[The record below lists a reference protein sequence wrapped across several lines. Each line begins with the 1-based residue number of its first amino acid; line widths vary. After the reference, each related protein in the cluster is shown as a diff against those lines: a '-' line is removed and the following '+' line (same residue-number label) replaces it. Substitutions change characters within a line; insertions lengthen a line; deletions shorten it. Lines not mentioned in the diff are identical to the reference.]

1 LRIVGGAFDTAV
13 PRAVV
18 TLAVTIV
25 FAVSFLVFFIV
36 GNQIMKREPVMSGD
50 EVDAC
55 IGPPAGGLL

>member
-1 LRIVGGAFDTAV
+1 MSFDAAV
-13 PRAVV
+13 PRTVV

-25 FAVSFLVFFIV
+25 FAVSFVVFFIV
-36 GNQIMKREPVMSGD
+36 RNQIMKRKPVVRGD

>member
-1 LRIVGGAFDTAV
+1 LRIVGGSFDTAV
-13 PRAVV
+13 SRAVV

-25 FAVSFLVFFIV
+25 FAVGFIVFFIV
-36 GNQIMKREPVMSGD
+36 GNQIMKRKAVMSGD